1 MVDRA
6 IDAMTGWMRSGR
18 TANEGGAFPH
28 ADASVEIVES
38 ARDAVAS
45 MLGADARGVAFGP
58 SMTSLTMA
66 FSGAAGRALRPGD
79 EIVCTRL
86 DHDAN
91 VRPWLIAAERAG
103 ARVRFAEPVP
113 GTLELPASAVEAV
126 LSDRTRWVAVTA
138 ASNAVG
144 TVPDLPGIV
153 TAARRV
159 GARVYVDA
167 VHASPH
173 RPHRVTELG
182 VDALACSAYKWFGPH
197 IGVLCARPELLAEL
211 TPDKLRPSSDGVPQR
226 WELGTLPFESLAG
239 VRAAAEYVQSL
250 SWDDVRSHEDAL
262 LDAARSGLAAIGG
275 VTLYGDAADR
285 TPTLMFNV
293 EGRTAREVAAALAE
307 REIAVWD
314 GNYYAW
320 ELERHLGL
328 APDGAV
334 RAGFVHYNDA
344 TDAQRLL
351 AAALDGLGSLAGV
364 TLHGAARDR
373 APTLMFS
380 VAGRDPEEVA
390 AALAAREIAVWH
402 GNYYAWELERHL
414 GLEPAGAVRAGFVH
428 YNDEADAERL
438 LAAVAD
444 LP

>member
-1 MVDRA
+1 MNRDRFPGLADGWARLDGPGGTQMVDAA
-6 IDAMTGWMRSGR
+6 IDAMTDWMRSGR

-28 ADASVEIVES
+28 ARASEEVVEG
-38 ARDAVAS
+38 ARAAVAR
-45 MLGADARGVAFGP
+45 MLGADERGVAFGP
-58 SMTSLTMA
+58 SMTALTMA
-66 FSGAAGRALRPGD
+66 FSAAVGRTLRPGD

-103 ARVRFAEPVP
+103 ARVRFAEPDAD
-113 GTLELPASAVEAV
+113 TLELPASAVEAV
-126 LSDRTRWVAVTA
+126 LSERTRWIAVTA

-144 TVPDLPGIV
+144 TVPDLAGIV
-153 TAARRV
+153 AAARRI

-173 RPHRVTELG
+173 RPHSVAELD

-197 IGVLCARPELLAEL
+197 IGVLCARPELLADLE
-211 TPDKLRPSSDGVPQR
+211 PDKLRPSSDGVPER

-239 VRAAAEYVQSL
+239 VRAAAEYVTSL
-250 SWDDVRSHEDAL
+250 SWQEVR
-262 LDAARSGLAAIGG
+262 ARPPAGRPRARAGLAAIDG
-275 VTLYGDAADR
+275 VTLYGDARDR

-293 EGRTAREVAAALAE
+293 AGRSAREVAAALAG

-344 TDAQRLL
+344 R
-351 AAALDGLGSLAGV
+351 
-364 TLHGAARDR
+364 
-373 APTLMFS
+373 
-380 VAGRDPEEVA
+380 
-390 AALAAREIAVWH
+390 
-402 GNYYAWELERHL
+402 
-414 GLEPAGAVRAGFVH
+414 
-428 YNDEADAERL
+428 DAERL
-438 LAAVAD
+438 LEAVRA
-444 LP
+444 LAQR

>member
-1 MVDRA
+1 
-6 IDAMTGWMRSGR
+6 
-18 TANEGGAFPH
+18 
-28 ADASVEIVES
+28 
-38 ARDAVAS
+38 
-45 MLGADARGVAFGP
+45 
-58 SMTSLTMA
+58 MTSLTMA

-351 AAALDGLGSLAGV
+351 DAVG
-364 TLHGAARDR
+364 
-373 APTLMFS
+373 
-380 VAGRDPEEVA
+380 EVA
-390 AALAAREIAVWH
+390 QR
-402 GNYYAWELERHL
+402 
-414 GLEPAGAVRAGFVH
+414 
-428 YNDEADAERL
+428 
-438 LAAVAD
+438 
-444 LP
+444 